1 VNLTFLYI
9 AALYAVALAIARRYV
24 PIRIGILFYCVVL
37 AALFRPLT
45 GPYINFAADVID
57 MIPPWSA
64 FAHVTKFNVSNL
76 EIHDATMQ
84 LIPWGHQVREAWL
97 HGHLPLWN
105 ALNGGGYPLL
115 ANGQSSALA
124 PTRLLALPVPAPY
137 WVAAEAALKLLI
149 ALTFTFVYLRR
160 RGSSELATVAGAISF
175 ALSTYIIDWLHYAH
189 STVAV
194 FTPAIFLAIDL
205 LSERVTAQRIAFG
218 AIVTALMVFGGHLE
232 SVIYIATMV
241 IVYVAWIGFDRR
253 FLGALVITLVAA
265 IVLAS
270 PFLIPFAR
278 AATHSLRLSEVKT
291 QTFVGVPFSD
301 PPSLVLLIQPRFFGG
316 RPLPWGPMS
325 CETFDGFAGLLGI
338 AGFVAFVFARQWRDR
353 RFAFVV
359 AALIAFAIVCD
370 VPLFRSIAHWLLP
383 YVALQRFRLVLCWC
397 GAVFTAA
404 IVDIGRER
412 IAGVIAT
419 FAILAWL
426 FLRWPFPSHDV
437 KLASMTEA
445 IPGVIVL
452 ILILIPRARPL
463 VPAAVLVELLIAIR
477 GWNPV
482 MPASK
487 FYPRTPLINALTTLA
502 KDGSRMVGIGEPL
515 YPNTNAMYGLASAQA
530 HDPMEDAA
538 YDERLHRAFGYNPH
552 DYYAKWTDPY
562 TPLLNVLGVRWIVTA
577 PGVTLNRP
585 LRYDGV
591 DGRIYEVLSPRSR
604 EDGARSGKGT
614 EEIELRS
621 SNFE

>member
-1 VNLTFLYI
+1 MNLTFLYI
-9 AALYAVALAIARRYV
+9 AVLYAIAILIARRFV
-24 PIRIGILFYCVVL
+24 PIRIAVVFYFVVL
-37 AALFRPLT
+37 AAFFRPLT
-45 GPYINFAADVID
+45 GPYINFAADVIE

-84 LIPWGHQVREAWL
+84 LIPWGHQVRQAWL

-124 PTRLLALPVPAPY
+124 PTRILALPVPAPY

-149 ALTFTFVYLRR
+149 ALTFTFIYLRR
-160 RGSSELATVAGAISF
+160 RGSSEIASVAGAISF
-175 ALSTYIIDWLHYAH
+175 GLSTYIIDWLHYAH
-189 STVAV
+189 ATVAV

-205 LSERVTAQRIAFG
+205 LSERVTPRRVAFG
-218 AIVTALMVFGGHLE
+218 SIVTALMVFGGHLE
-232 SVIYIATMV
+232 SVIYIAMIA
-241 IVYVAWIGFDRR
+241 IVYVAWIKWSWR
-253 FLGALVITLVAA
+253 FIGGLAVTLVAA
-265 IVLAS
+265 TLLAA
-270 PFLIPFAR
+270 PFLVPFAN
-278 AATHSLRLSEVKT
+278 AATHSLRLSEVKA
-291 QTFVGVPFSD
+291 QTFIGVPFSD
-301 PPSLVLLIQPRFFGG
+301 LPSLVLLIQPRFFGG

-325 CETFDGFAGLLGI
+325 CETFDGFAGILGI
-338 AGFVAFVFARQWRDR
+338 AGFVAFLFARQWRDR
-353 RFAFVV
+353 RFAYVV
-359 AALIAFAIVCD
+359 AALIALAIVCD
-370 VPLFRSIAHWLLP
+370 VPLCRAISHWVLP

-404 IVDIGRER
+404 IVDAGRER
-412 IAGVIAT
+412 IAGVAVTVAALI
-419 FAILAWL
+419 WL
-426 FLRWPFPSHDV
+426 FARWPFPSRNV
-437 KLASMTEA
+437 QLASMTEA
-445 IPGVIVL
+445 IPGIVAL

-463 VPAAVLVELLIAIR
+463 VPAAILVEMLIVIR

-487 FYPRTPLINALTTLA
+487 FYPRTPLIDALTKLA
-502 KDGSRMVGIGEPL
+502 SDGSRMVGIGEPL

-538 YDERLHRAFGYNPH
+538 YDERLRRAFGYNPH

-562 TPLLNVLGVRWIVTA
+562 TPLLDELGVRWIVTA

-591 DGRIYEVLSPRSR
+591 DGRIYENPSAARPR
-604 EDGARSGKGT
+604 
-614 EEIELRS
+614 
-621 SNFE
+621 